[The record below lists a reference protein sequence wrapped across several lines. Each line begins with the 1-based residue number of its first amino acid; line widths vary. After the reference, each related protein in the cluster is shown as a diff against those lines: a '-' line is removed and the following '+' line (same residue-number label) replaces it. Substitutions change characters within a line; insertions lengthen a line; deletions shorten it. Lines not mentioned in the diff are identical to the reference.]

1 MAEIKAKVVD
11 AEEKSIQ
18 EKEQEVQKKS
28 NFDEESGVYKVNLNE
43 NKQEQ
48 TDAVQEQSTDEVHF
62 KE

>member
-28 NFDEESGVYKVNLNE
+28 NFDEESGVYKVNL
-43 NKQEQ
+43 K
-48 TDAVQEQSTDEVHF
+48 SYSF
-62 KE
+62 CLLLSIY